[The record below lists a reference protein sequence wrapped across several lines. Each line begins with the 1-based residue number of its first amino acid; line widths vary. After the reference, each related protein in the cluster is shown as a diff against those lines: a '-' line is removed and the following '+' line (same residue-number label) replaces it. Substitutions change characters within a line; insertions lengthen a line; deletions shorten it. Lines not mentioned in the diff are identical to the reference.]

1 MGRNPPLASVTRQ
14 SGISA
19 GLPGAGVRRGC
30 KMVQVR
36 IQQPLNTDGSINL
49 DAWLD
54 NVISIDPALDR
65 EALKAACEFALDA
78 EQQAN
83 AAQNRWSEGSS
94 GFRIGLEIAEI
105 LADLKLDQDSLVA
118 AVVYR
123 AVREGKTS
131 LEEVQKRFGPVVGKL
146 VDGVQR
152 MAAISASLNPRQS
165 LVLGAQAQVENLRK
179 MLVAMVD
186 DVRVALIKLAERT
199 CAIREVKNAD
209 DEKRHRVAREVFDI
223 YAPLAHRLGIGH
235 IKWELEDLSFRYLEP
250 EQYKQI
256 ANLLHERRL
265 DREQYIA
272 AVMQQLRD
280 ELAATGIKA
289 EVSGRAKHI
298 YSIWRKMQ
306 RKGLQFSQIYDV
318 RAVRVLVPEVR
329 DCYTALGIVHTLWR
343 HIPKEFDDYIANPKE
358 NGYRSLH
365 TAVLGPDGKV
375 LEVQIRTHAMHEEAE
390 LGVCAHWRYKGTD
403 TKGGS
408 SQYEEKISWLRQVLE
423 WHEELGDIGGLA
435 EQLRVDIEPDRVYV
449 FTPDGHAIDLPK
461 GATPLDF
468 AYRVHTEV
476 GHNCRGAK
484 VNGRIVPLNYSL
496 QTGEQVEIIRG
507 KHGAPSRDWLNGNL
521 GYITTSRARAKIVH
535 WFKLQA
541 RDQNVA
547 AGKLMLERELQ
558 RLALPPVDIEKL
570 AEKCNLKAAEDLYAA
585 LGAGDLRLAQ
595 ALNQAELM
603 VEPERGS
610 EQLELLPRRTAGTR
624 PGRRGDIQIEGVGN
638 LLTQMAG
645 CCQPLPGD
653 PIVGY
658 ITHGRGVTIHRQDC
672 ATGLQL
678 AGREPERIIQVS
690 WGPIPQQTYPVDI
703 LIRAYDRSGL
713 LRDVSQVLLNEKI
726 NVLAVNTRSDK
737 EDNTATMLLTIE
749 IPGLDRLGRLLGR
762 LAQLPNIIEARRN
775 RHNG

>member
-1 MGRNPPLASVTRQ
+1 
-14 SGISA
+14 
-19 GLPGAGVRRGC
+19 
-30 KMVQVR
+30 MVQVR
-36 IQQPLNTDGSINL
+36 AHQPINTDGSINL
-49 DAWLD
+49 EAWLD
-54 NVISIDPALDR
+54 HVIGLDPALDR
-65 EALKAACEFALDA
+65 DAMREACEFARQV

-83 AAQNRWSEGSS
+83 AAQNLWVEGTSS
-94 GFRIGLEIAEI
+94 FQTGLEIAEI
-105 LADLKLDQDSLVA
+105 LADLKLDQDSLIA
-118 AVVYR
+118 AVLYR
-123 AVREGKTS
+123 GVREGQIQ
-131 LEEVQKRFGPVVGKL
+131 LPDVNQRFGPVVAKL
-146 VDGVQR
+146 IEGVLR

-165 LVLGAQAQVENLRK
+165 LVLGTQAQVENLRK

-199 CAIREVKNAD
+199 CAIRTVKNAD

-256 ANLLHERRL
+256 AKLLHERRL
-265 DREQYIA
+265 DREQYITT
-272 AVMQQLRD
+272 VMDQLRA
-280 ELAATGIKA
+280 ELAATGIKSDI
-289 EVSGRAKHI
+289 SGRAKHI

-318 RAVRVLVPEVR
+318 RAVRVLVPEIR

-365 TAVLGPDGKV
+365 TAVIGPDGKV

-403 TKGGS
+403 LKATS
-408 SQYEEKISWLRQVLE
+408 SHYEEKISWLRQVLE

-468 AYRVHTEV
+468 AYRVHTEI

-484 VNGRIVPLNYSL
+484 INGRIVPLNYSL
-496 QTGEQVEIIRG
+496 QTGEQVEIITSKQG
-507 KHGAPSRDWLNGNL
+507 SPSRDWLNSNL

-547 AGKLMLERELQ
+547 AGKGLLERELN
-558 RLALPPVDIEKL
+558 RLALLQVDYERL
-570 AEKCNLKAAEDLYAA
+570 AEKANMKTAEDMFAA

-595 ALNQAELM
+595 LINHAQQL

-610 EQLELLPRRTAGTR
+610 EQLELIPRKHGGNK
-624 PGRRGDIQIEGVGN
+624 PGRRGDIQIQGVGN

-658 ITHGRGVTIHRQDC
+658 ITQGRGVSIHRQDC
-672 ATGLQL
+672 ASVLQL
-678 AGREPERIIQVS
+678 ESREPERIIQVS
-690 WGPIPQQTYPVDI
+690 WGPVPVMTYPVDI
-703 LIRAYDRSGL
+703 VIRAYDRSGL
-713 LRDVSQVLLNEKI
+713 LRDVSQMLLNERI
-726 NVLAVNTRSDK
+726 NVLAVNTRSNK
-737 EDNTATMLLTIE
+737 EDNTASMSLTIE
-749 IPGLDRLGRLLGR
+749 IPGLDALGRLLGR
-762 LAQLPNIIEARRN
+762 LSQLPNIIEARRH
-775 RHNG
+775 RAGG